1 MQVVAYR
8 GLLLETRHINGRP
21 SPLPCRGRQLC
32 YHFGRTIQRAHHF
45 GGFEMYKTLRL
56 IVTLACLFLNFF
68 PVCAQFQTP
77 SIQDPQATPAP
88 ESVRLHADLVLIDV
102 LAVQRKTG
110 RIVGNLKQDDFT
122 VFEDGVKQTV
132 SYFSKEKLPVS
143 IVLLIDR
150 AGCVNA
156 FNDQIRA
163 ATIKAITN
171 LKPADELAIMVFSN
185 KVSLVQGFTRDRGL
199 IADRINNVE
208 PQHRSEQH
216 YFNAAI
222 YEASEYMKKAA
233 NPGGRRAIIALT
245 SLEAS
250 IDFSKISEKQ
260 ALESV
265 LESGAV
271 VSGILI
277 QTTGGRIDQGIRGK
291 PTSWLRHLGL
301 RAGSLKMFV
310 QETGGELVGAPPPQ
324 IDPTMNRLVDNISQS
339 YSLAYTPT
347 NNARD
352 GKRRRIRIETS
363 PEVQTRE
370 GKTVLLSRK
379 SYVMRKDTV
388 GSK

>member
-1 MQVVAYR
+1 MYTIPALIVLLTSTFLNLTFAAPVVQ
-8 GLLLETRHINGRP
+8 
-21 SPLPCRGRQLC
+21 SPAAMPDQSPGIE
-32 YHFGRTIQRAHHF
+32 HS
-45 GGFEMYKTLRL
+45 LRL
-56 IVTLACLFLNFF
+56 
-68 PVCAQFQTP
+68 
-77 SIQDPQATPAP
+77 S
-88 ESVRLHADLVLIDV
+88 ADLVLVDV
-102 LAVQRKTG
+102 LAVQKKTG

-132 SYFSKEKLPVS
+132 SYFSKDKLPVS
-143 IVLLIDR
+143 VVLLIDR

-163 ATIKAITN
+163 ATIKAVSN
-171 LKPADELAIMVFSN
+171 LKPEDELAIMVFSN

-222 YEASEYMKKAA
+222 YEASEYMKRAA
-233 NPGGRRAIIALT
+233 NPNGRRAIIALT
-245 SLEAS
+245 SLEAA

-271 VSGILI
+271 VSGILV
-277 QTTGGRIDQGIRGK
+277 QTVGGRIDQGIRGK

-301 RAGSLKMFV
+301 RSGSLKMFV
-310 QETGGELVGAPPPQ
+310 QETGGELVGAAPAQ

-347 NNARD
+347 NTARD

-379 SYVMRKDTV
+379 SYVMKKETV

>member
-1 MQVVAYR
+1 MY
-8 GLLLETRHINGRP
+8 
-21 SPLPCRGRQLC
+21 
-32 YHFGRTIQRAHHF
+32 TIY
-45 GGFEMYKTLRL
+45 GL
-56 IVTLACLFLNFF
+56 IVVLAAPFLNLPFT
-68 PVCAQFQTP
+68 TP
-77 SIQDPQATPAP
+77 FRQSPAAMP
-88 ESVRLHADLVLIDV
+88 GQSPGTDQSLKLSADLVLVDV
-102 LAVQRKTG
+102 LAVQKKTG
-110 RIVGNLKQDDFT
+110 RIIGDLKQDDFT
-122 VFEDGVKQTV
+122 VFEDGVRQSI

-143 IVLLIDR
+143 IILLIDR

-163 ATIKAITN
+163 ATIKAISN
-171 LKPADELAIMVFSN
+171 LKPEDELAIMVFSN
-185 KVSLVQGFTRDRGL
+185 KVSLVQGFTKDRGL

-208 PQHRSEQH
+208 PQHQSEQH

-222 YEASEYMKKAA
+222 YEASEFMKKAA

-250 IDFSKISEKQ
+250 IDFSKISEKE

-271 VSGILI
+271 VSGILV
-277 QTTGGRIDQGIRGK
+277 QTVGGRIDQGIRGK

-310 QETGGELVGAPPPQ
+310 KETGGELVGAKPAQ

-347 NNARD
+347 NRARD

-363 PEVQTRE
+363 PDVETRE
-370 GKTVLLSRK
+370 GKTVLLSRR
-379 SYVMRKDTV
+379 SYVMKKDTV